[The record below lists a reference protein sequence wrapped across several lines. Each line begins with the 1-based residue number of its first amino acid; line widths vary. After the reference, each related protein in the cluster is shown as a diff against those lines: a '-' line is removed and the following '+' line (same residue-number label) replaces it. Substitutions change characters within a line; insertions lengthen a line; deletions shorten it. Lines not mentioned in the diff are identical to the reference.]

1 MPVPSSVVDQTAPL
15 VGDLDVALLDQAR
28 SVVAGVAHNLE
39 AGSPLRQRLEAA
51 AGELDAVRTELRG
64 GS

>member
-1 MPVPSSVVDQTAPL
+1 L
-15 VGDLDVALLDQAR
+15 VGDLDLALLDQAR

-51 AGELDAVRTELRG
+51 AGDIDDVRTELGVESAGR
-64 GS
+64 

>member
-1 MPVPSSVVDQTAPL
+1 MDQAVSL
-15 VGDLDVALLDQAR
+15 VGDLDLALLDQAR

-51 AGELDAVRTELRG
+51 AGDIDDVRTELGVESAGR
-64 GS
+64 